1 MGNPEMRLMLED
13 ACPDG
18 LAVSTSEPSHD
29 APPKVL
35 IVVEAAGGGSGR
47 HVIELA
53 EGLVAAGCR
62 VHLIYS
68 ELRMDANFRSG
79 LAQLRGVRVLSV
91 PMRREPHFTDL
102 ACLMRIRRY
111 IRQAGGFDV
120 IHAHSSKA
128 GVLARVAAIGSGAAR
143 IYTPHAMRT
152 MDPTIHPLL
161 HLLYRITEV
170 ALAKFCCDSVIAV
183 SAHECSHIVSQGIPA
198 EKTCIIVN
206 GVPRAQVSDR
216 NAVRRSLALAENDFC
231 VGFIGR
237 LVVQKAPEKFVDAFA
252 ALARSIPNA
261 RGVIVGSGPL
271 QQAVRSAAHH
281 AGVFEKIVW
290 ITDQAGP
297 VVLPAFDVL
306 LLPSLYEGMPYV
318 LLEALAAGVPI
329 VSTDVGGAQ
338 EAIEDGLSGFIVP
351 QNVAEA
357 LEQHLIR
364 LAKDDLLRQKMKAA
378 SLRKSLDLS
387 LERMVAQ
394 TLSVYR
400 GSVQSRR
407 PDRPHIA
414 VSLGP
419 TRV

>member
-1 MGNPEMRLMLED
+1 MGKPEMRLMLGD
-13 ACPDG
+13 ALPDG
-18 LAVSTSEPSHD
+18 LAVATREPSHD

-53 EGLVAAGCR
+53 EGLVSAGCL

-79 LAQLRGVRVLSV
+79 LAQIKGVRLLSV
-91 PMRREPHFTDL
+91 PMRREPHFTDF
-102 ACLMRIRRY
+102 ACMMRIRRY
-111 IRQAGGFDV
+111 IREAGGFDI

-128 GVLARVAAIGSGAAR
+128 GVLARIAGIGSGAAK

-152 MDPTIHPLL
+152 MDPTINPLM
-161 HLLYRITEV
+161 HLGYRLTEV
-170 ALAKFCCDSVIAV
+170 ALARFCSDSIIAV
-183 SAHECSHIVSQGIPA
+183 SAQERSHIVSQGIPA

-206 GVPRAQVSDR
+206 GVPRAQARDR
-216 NAVRRSLALAENDFC
+216 NAIRRSLGLAENDFC

-237 LVVQKAPEKFVDAFA
+237 LVVQKAPERFVEAFA
-252 ALARSIPNA
+252 ALARSAPNA

-271 QQAVRSAAHH
+271 QQAVRTAAHN

-290 ITDQAGP
+290 IIDQAGP
-297 VVLPAFDVL
+297 AVLPAFDVL

-351 QNVAEA
+351 QNAAED
-357 LEQHLIR
+357 LEQRLIR
-364 LAKDDLLRQKMKAA
+364 LAKDELLRQKMKAA

-387 LERMVAQ
+387 LEHMVAQ

-407 PDRPHIA
+407 PDRPRVA

>member
-1 MGNPEMRLMLED
+1 MGNPEMRSMLGD
-13 ACPDG
+13 TRSDG
-18 LAVSTSEPSHD
+18 LAVATCEPSHD
-29 APPKVL
+29 SPPKVL

-53 EGLVAAGCR
+53 EGLVSAGCR

-79 LAQLRGVRVLSV
+79 LAQLRGVRLLSV

-111 IRQAGGFDV
+111 IREAGGFDV

-128 GVLARVAAIGSGAAR
+128 GVLARIAGIGSGAAR

-152 MDPTIHPLL
+152 MDPTINPLF
-161 HLLYRITEV
+161 HLFYRITEV
-170 ALAKFCCDSVIAV
+170 ALARFCSDSVIAV

-198 EKTCIIVN
+198 GKTCIVVN
-206 GVPRAQVSDR
+206 GVPRAQVRDR
-216 NAVRRSLALAENDFC
+216 NAIRSTLGLAENDFC

-237 LVVQKAPEKFVDAFA
+237 LVVQKAPERFVDAFA
-252 ALARSIPNA
+252 ALARSVPNA

-271 QQAVRSAAHH
+271 QEAVRTAAHN

-290 ITDQAGP
+290 IKDQAGP
-297 VVLPAFDVL
+297 AVLPAFDVL

-351 QNVAEA
+351 QNTAEG
-357 LEQHLIR
+357 LEQRLVR

-387 LERMVAQ
+387 LEHMIVQ

-400 GSVQSRR
+400 GSAGSRH
-407 PDRPHIA
+407 PDRPRIA
-414 VSLGP
+414 VSLDP
-419 TRV
+419 THV